1 LTFKGRIVSTAH
13 VHPFVRL
20 FLCAVLS
27 GLFAA
32 CSSSNR
38 PSDPTGDLP
47 DAMVDGGD
55 AGRDAGR
62 DGGPGPK
69 PDGGKPPQAGTDD
82 APPAGP
88 SGPTSISTTSG
99 SAVGRSDNYRLQV
112 VVGAPAPMNEGKSDN
127 FKLRIGARLQ

>member
-1 LTFKGRIVSTAH
+1 
-13 VHPFVRL
+13 VHLLVRL
-20 FLCAVLS
+20 FLCAALS
-27 GLFAA
+27 GLFTA

-38 PSDPTGDLP
+38 PSDPTGDRP
-47 DAMVDGGD
+47 RDAAVDGGD
-55 AGRDAGR
+55 ARDAGR
-62 DGGPGPK
+62 DGGPGSK
-69 PDGGKPPQAGTDD
+69 PDGGKPPQGGTDE
-82 APPAGP
+82 PPPTGP